1 MLFILQRYHLIVAN
15 FRASVNNLSLFSNR
29 NVLLSIVL
37 LVFCFAKEG
46 NSQWHEGLYAEAH
59 GGMIVPH
66 RPELK
71 GIVSGHSKG
80 FAIGKEWDVDGSER
94 WHYHYHAPKFGFEF
108 YAADL
113 GNRQQLGRQLA
124 LSAFTRIPLG
134 KVKFRDHLFIAVG
147 AGYSD
152 TKWNLI
158 DNQKAIALG
167 SNFNVA
173 ISVAYLV
180 SKEIGKTN
188 FYGGLRMTHLSNS
201 AVVMPNLGTN
211 NMLVVLGINLDQ
223 DRKKMEPGVFTSNL
237 PQRREWRVQYA
248 VGMKQIT
255 PALSPFYPIHTLSA
269 SYTKRTTWNLAYFV
283 RSDLFYNPSLRPI
296 IERNEGRRLTNSELL
311 QHGIGIGYAQIFGN
325 TRAELMM
332 GVYTVNSNSAVGMF
346 YHRLGLRHQLKKVPH
361 LELTVNLMTH
371 WAKAHHPEV
380 GMSWR
385 F

>member
-1 MLFILQRYHLIVAN
+1 
-15 FRASVNNLSLFSNR
+15 
-29 NVLLSIVL
+29 
-37 LVFCFAKEG
+37 
-46 NSQWHEGLYAEAH
+46 
-59 GGMIVPH
+59 
-66 RPELK
+66 
-71 GIVSGHSKG
+71 
-80 FAIGKEWDVDGSER
+80 
-94 WHYHYHAPKFGFEF
+94 
-108 YAADL
+108 
-113 GNRQQLGRQLA
+113 
-124 LSAFTRIPLG
+124 
-134 KVKFRDHLFIAVG
+134 
-147 AGYSD
+147 
-152 TKWNLI
+152 
-158 DNQKAIALG
+158 
-167 SNFNVA
+167 
-173 ISVAYLV
+173 
-180 SKEIGKTN
+180 
-188 FYGGLRMTHLSNS
+188 
-201 AVVMPNLGTN
+201 
-211 NMLVVLGINLDQ
+211 
-223 DRKKMEPGVFTSNL
+223 MEPGVFTSNL

-385 F
+385 FLRIRPLHLADSGLADGHRRCYNHHLLLET